1 MTGDEILRD
10 LNERID
16 HRAEVLGRLMDAPN
30 EQGLRSRRD
39 GKRAGLLLVKEWLRA
54 YEVDAACEEIAKR
67 DRA

>member
-16 HRAEVLGRLMDAPN
+16 HRVVTLGRLMDAADG
-30 EQGLRSRRD
+30 QGLRSRRD

-54 YEVDAACEEIAKR
+54 YESEEA
-67 DRA
+67 